1 MTTQTLIGIQEW
13 LEDYETAFFET
24 AESSLDIQ
32 NSQRICVENDHP
44 RENVAGAY
52 MPLICGEEEVI
63 IGLITDQVTF
73 QSLAKKFVQADDSET
88 LSKEDTADSVKEI
101 VNVVAGVL
109 KSQMAS
115 KKTGIKL
122 GLPFF
127 LEGHIKLTE
136 AQEAIYSKI
145 CLGSWEAFLMII
157 RTRPRI
163 LDLTISEPETDI
175 VHRTSQ
181 EWLSEALTAAFMLTI
196 TNLGLEKYQVQRI
209 VHTFPNNDIAGAYMP
224 LIGDDDAVLIGLLSD
239 TAGLESIARA
249 FLQLPAEEALDWS
262 MTVDSIKEVL
272 NVLSGMVKTQL
283 FKQKTNFKINLPFF
297 VDGYIE
303 VTDKQEAAAA
313 LIEMG
318 NAQTYLVIIKR
329 KN

>member
-1 MTTQTLIGIQEW
+1 
-13 LEDYETAFFET
+13 
-24 AESSLDIQ
+24 
-32 NSQRICVENDHP
+32 
-44 RENVAGAY
+44 
-52 MPLICGEEEVI
+52 
-63 IGLITDQVTF
+63 
-73 QSLAKKFVQADDSET
+73 
-88 LSKEDTADSVKEI
+88 
-101 VNVVAGVL
+101 
-109 KSQMAS
+109 
-115 KKTGIKL
+115 
-122 GLPFF
+122 
-127 LEGHIKLTE
+127 
-136 AQEAIYSKI
+136 
-145 CLGSWEAFLMII
+145 
-157 RTRPRI
+157 
-163 LDLTISEPETDI
+163 
-175 VHRTSQ
+175 
-181 EWLSEALTAAFMLTI
+181 MLTI

-249 FLQLPAEEALDWS
+249 FLQLPVEETLDWS

-329 KN
+329 KI